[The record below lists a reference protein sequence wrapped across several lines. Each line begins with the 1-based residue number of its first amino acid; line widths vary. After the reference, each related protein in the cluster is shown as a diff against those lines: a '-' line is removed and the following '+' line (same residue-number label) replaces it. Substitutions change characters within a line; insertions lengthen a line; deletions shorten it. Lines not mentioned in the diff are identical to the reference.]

1 VILYYVTDINVG
13 EIGGYMIEIIKAGTK
28 NRVECANCGALL
40 SYTKEDI
47 KEREEFI
54 GQRDSYIQKYI
65 ICLQCND
72 KIILNSQR

>member
-1 VILYYVTDINVG
+1 
-13 EIGGYMIEIIKAGTK
+13 MIEIIKAGTK